1 MPITI
6 VQGFDKLKQN
16 LEITDLQ
23 VSTVSTRQQNVRD
36 AVESEMTVL
45 DSFLTGSYRRN
56 TMIAPL
62 SEADADVFIIL
73 HPDYY
78 EQNGQ
83 ASLLDKIKRILRKTY
98 TKTPEISRNG
108 QAVTIT
114 FTDFQVDVVPAFYR
128 DGGGFLIP
136 DSILQRWIAT
146 DPKIHVEIWS
156 KSNNDHNGDIVPL
169 IKMIK
174 GWNKQHSGLLRSFHL
189 ETLILQILN
198 NVTISDYPSG
208 VRYVL
213 DKARLQV
220 QYAVIDP
227 AGYGGNI
234 GDYLDTA
241 TKIQDVVSRMETA
254 YNRAVEAERLARE
267 NKTKEAYDKWRLIFG
282 DYFPA
287 YG

>member
-1 MPITI
+1 MPTTI
-6 VQGFDKLKQN
+6 IQGFEKLRQN

-23 VSTVSTRQQNVRD
+23 ATTVSTSQQNVRS
-36 AVESEMTVL
+36 AIKSEINIL
-45 DSFLTGSYRRN
+45 DSFLAGSYRRN
-56 TMIAPL
+56 TMIAPM
-62 SEADADVFIIL
+62 SEADVDVFIIL

-83 ASLLDKIKRILRKTY
+83 ALLLDKIKRILRKTY
-98 TKTPEISRNG
+98 PKTPEISRNG
-108 QAVTIT
+108 QAITIA
-114 FTDFQVDVVPAFYR
+114 FTDFQVDVVPVFYR
-128 DGGGFLIP
+128 NGGGFLIP

-156 KSNNDHNGDIVPL
+156 KSNKDHNGDLVPL

-198 NVTISDYPSG
+198 NVTISNYPSG
-208 VRYVL
+208 VRYVF

-227 AGYGGNI
+227 AGYGGNVSA
-234 GDYLDTA
+234 YLDTVS
-241 TKIQDVVSRMETA
+241 KIQNVVSSMETA
-254 YNRAVEAERLARE
+254 YNRAVEAERLALE
-267 NKTKEAYDKWRLIFG
+267 NKTKEAYDKWRLIWG